1 METLTQEEMTQMIN
15 TMMNEILEL
24 KREKDELKYKLEELQ
39 KKVNALLDEKNI

>member
-15 TMMNEILEL
+15 TLMNEILEL
-24 KREKDELKYKLEELQ
+24 KREKEELKYKVEELQ

>member
-15 TMMNEILEL
+15 TFMSEILEL
-24 KREKDELKYKLEELQ
+24 KREKDELKYKVEELQ